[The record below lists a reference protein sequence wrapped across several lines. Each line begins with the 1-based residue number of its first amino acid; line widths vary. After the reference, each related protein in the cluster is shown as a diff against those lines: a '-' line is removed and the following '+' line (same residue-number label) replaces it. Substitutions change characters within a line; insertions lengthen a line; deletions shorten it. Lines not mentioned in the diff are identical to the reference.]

1 MFTKSLIL
9 GFSLAA
15 LAAGQAYAADDK
27 KADAKAQTGASATAG
42 ASAPQSF
49 ESLDTNKDGSI
60 ARAEVA
66 AHGDLAM
73 KFKEHDKDS
82 DGKLSR
88 EEYDAMSKAGGGAAA
103 GATTGQSTSPTPASP
118 ASPKPAK

>member
-66 AHGDLAM
+66 AHADLAA
-73 KFKEHDKDS
+73 KFKDADKDN

-88 EEYDAMSKAGGGAAA
+88 SEMEAMGSA
-103 GATTGQSTSPTPASP
+103 GAGTTGPGTS
-118 ASPKPAK
+118 K